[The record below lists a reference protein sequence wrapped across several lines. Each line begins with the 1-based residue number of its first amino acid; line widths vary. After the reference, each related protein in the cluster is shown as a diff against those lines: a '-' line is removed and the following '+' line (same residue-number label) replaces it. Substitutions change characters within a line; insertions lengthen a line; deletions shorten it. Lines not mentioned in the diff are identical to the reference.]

1 MENLEE
7 KEATFLTEK
16 EIEQV
21 INSLS
26 DDIIFDSVKEQIQN
40 VFTSIDSTPTYYITY
55 FTTKY
60 DFIMNKYSEYEEV
73 VAKVKEI
80 REELFMKIK
89 GLLEERFDFT
99 IDFPESLGMQERFN
113 VISHLYGFLVIRNKD
128 NSSRIIINYVEREM
142 KNLIKYYKPL
152 IDKKDLTYVNMKKF
166 INKDITTII
175 CKLPEII
182 SHIEVAS
189 GTDLINLSI
198 DDEWELTNW
207 VVRDLF
213 SNDKGMIAFGDNFVQ
228 NFLKPIKENETY
240 YLLTRT
246 HFINKYNEKK

>member
-16 EIEQV
+16 EIQQV

-40 VFTSIDSTPTYYITY
+40 VFTSVDTTPTFYITY

-60 DFIMNKYSEYEEV
+60 DFIMSKYSEYEEV
-73 VAKVKEI
+73 VTKVKEI

-99 IDFPESLGMQERFN
+99 LEFPDSIEMKERFN
-113 VISHLYGFLVIRNKD
+113 IISHLYGFLVVRNKD
-128 NSSRIIINYVEREM
+128 NSTRIVINNIEREM
-142 KNLIKYYKPL
+142 KDLIKHYKPL
-152 IDKKDLTYVNMKKF
+152 IDKKDLTYLNMKKF

-182 SHIEVAS
+182 SNIEVA
-189 GTDLINLSI
+189 TPKDLIELAI
-198 DDEWELTNW
+198 EDEWELTNL
-207 VVRDLF
+207 VVKDVLSEERNMV
-213 SNDKGMIAFGDNFVQ
+213 SFGSNFVQ
-228 NFLKPIKENETY
+228 NFLKPIKENETF
-240 YLLTRT
+240 YLLART
-246 HFINKYNEKK
+246 YFINKYNEKK

>member
-1 MENLEE
+1 VENLEE

-40 VFTSIDSTPTYYITY
+40 VFTSIDTTPTFYISY

-73 VAKVKEI
+73 VEKVKEI

-89 GLLEERFDFT
+89 GLLEQRFDFT
-99 IDFPESLGMQERFN
+99 LEFPDSVSLADRFN
-113 VISHLYGFLVIRNKD
+113 IITHLYGFLVIRNKD
-128 NSSRIIINYVEREM
+128 NSTRIIIKYIEREM
-142 KNLIKYYKPL
+142 KNLIKHYKPL
-152 IDKKDLTYVNMKKF
+152 IDKKDLTYVNMKKH

-182 SHIEVAS
+182 SHIEVDS
-189 GTDLINLSI
+189 GIDLIELSI
-198 DDEWELTNW
+198 DDEWELTNL
-207 VVRDLF
+207 VVRDVL
-213 SNDKGMIAFGDNFVQ
+213 SEEKGMIAFGDTFVQ
-228 NFLKPIKENETY
+228 NFLRPIKENETY